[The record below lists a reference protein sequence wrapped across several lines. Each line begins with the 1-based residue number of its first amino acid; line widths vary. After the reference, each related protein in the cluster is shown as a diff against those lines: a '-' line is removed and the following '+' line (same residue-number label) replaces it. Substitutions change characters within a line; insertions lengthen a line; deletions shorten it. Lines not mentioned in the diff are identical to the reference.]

1 MERLRTKTYGPALG
15 PVQKLC
21 IAGLLV
27 AMAIVLDSVGQIVF
41 TPTNKLTLTFLPISL
56 CGMLLGPVYGGIAG
70 GVADIIGYFIGG
82 QGMGAFMPQ
91 FTVPVILEGVLAGL
105 LLRPLMGDCT
115 KTQLVS
121 RIVLY
126 RIAVNAVCY
135 ILLNTWFLSLLSGTE
150 YFGMLITRLPKYMII
165 PFVEMFLLV
174 LVAPLVKKSL
184 LAVNRSFA

>member
-1 MERLRTKTYGPALG
+1 MERLQTKTFGPVLR

-21 IAGLLV
+21 IAGLFI

-56 CGMLLGPVYGGIAG
+56 CGMLLGPLYGGIAG
-70 GVADIIGYFIGG
+70 GVTDIVGYFIGG

-91 FTVPVILEGVLAGL
+91 FTIPVILEGVLAGL
-105 LLRPLMGDCT
+105 MLRPLMGDCT
-115 KTQLVS
+115 KAQFIT

-126 RIAVNAVCY
+126 RAVVNAACY
-135 ILLNTWFLSLLSGTE
+135 ILLNTWFLSMLSGTE
-150 YFGMLITRLPKYMII
+150 YFGMLLTRLPKYMVI

-174 LVAPLVKKSL
+174 LVAPLVKKAL